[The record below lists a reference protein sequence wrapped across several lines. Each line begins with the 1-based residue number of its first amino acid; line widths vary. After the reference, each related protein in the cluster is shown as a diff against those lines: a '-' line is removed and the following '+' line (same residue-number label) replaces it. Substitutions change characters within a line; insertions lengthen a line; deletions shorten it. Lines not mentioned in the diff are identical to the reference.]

1 MPCPAK
7 DVIFAAVDAVRYE
20 KNQSTA
26 GELDPWDVYVM
37 MLVCWCHLR
46 DTSELQ
52 VSPEDTDNE

>member
-20 KNQSTA
+20 KGQKTV

-37 MLVCWCHLR
+37 LLVCWCHLK
-46 DTSELQ
+46 DTCELQ
-52 VSPEDTDNE
+52 ESSDDSQ